1 MKRRI
6 SLLLVAIICCCM
18 FFPVAQGVEAE
29 PEYRNKLSSDLVKYM
44 EGKPD
49 DAMIP
54 IAVYLDSPSSA
65 EIEAMVP
72 IPQPDVYSAVTM
84 EEVNAYIHAK
94 RAVAWEVNSA
104 ITTAFVEDHLDEND
118 TVRYAGKA
126 IPVVNCDV
134 PKSKILSLAA
144 LEEVIQ
150 IGYFPNVTLYP
161 TWIRDDSQAAKK
173 LTEPLKAYIETA
185 ANEEPVTI
193 CVDLR
198 MPSEE
203 IMERI
208 VSVPKPGED
217 AGQEE
222 IDAYNAAYQETW
234 KQQVAL
240 RTDAFVNHTLSGSEQ
255 VPVYYIGKDEATVIC
270 EVPVQRVM
278 NLAYGQEIVQID
290 LAGQLADV
298 PAPCEHDYEAVVT
311 APTCTEV
318 GFTTYTCAKCGDE
331 YVADEVP
338 ALGHSFG
345 AWAISKAA
353 TCTEKG
359 EQTRAC
365 ARCEAKETQIGR
377 AHV

>member
-1 MKRRI
+1 MKRWI
-6 SLLLVAIICCCM
+6 SLLLVAIICCSM
-18 FFPVAQGVEAE
+18 LLPAARGVDAE
-29 PEYRNKLSSDLVKYM
+29 PEYMNKLSADLIKNM

-72 IPQPDVYSAVTM
+72 IAQPDVYSTVTM
-84 EEVNAYIHAK
+84 EEVNAYIAAK
-94 RAVAWEVNSA
+94 RAVAREVYSA

-118 TVRYAGKA
+118 TVRYRGKA
-126 IPVVNCDV
+126 IPVVNCNV
-134 PKSKILSLAA
+134 PKSKVLSLAA
-144 LEEVIQ
+144 LEEVTQ

-161 TWIRDDSQAAKK
+161 TWIRDDSQAGKK

-217 AGQEE
+217 ASQEE
-222 IDAYNAAYQETW
+222 IDAYNAAYRQTW
-234 KQQVAL
+234 REQVSL
-240 RTDAFVNHTLSGSEQ
+240 RTDGFMHYYVHETD
-255 VPVYYIGKDEATVIC
+255 PVYYIGEDTATVIC
-270 EVPVQRVM
+270 EIPVARLMSAASFQSV
-278 NLAYGQEIVQID
+278 IQID

-298 PAPCEHDYEAVVT
+298 RGLYHLHLLQVRRRVR
-311 APTCTEV
+311 
-318 GFTTYTCAKCGDE
+318 G
-331 YVADEVP
+331 
-338 ALGHSFG
+338 
-345 AWAISKAA
+345 
-353 TCTEKG
+353 
-359 EQTRAC
+359 
-365 ARCEAKETQIGR
+365 
-377 AHV
+377 